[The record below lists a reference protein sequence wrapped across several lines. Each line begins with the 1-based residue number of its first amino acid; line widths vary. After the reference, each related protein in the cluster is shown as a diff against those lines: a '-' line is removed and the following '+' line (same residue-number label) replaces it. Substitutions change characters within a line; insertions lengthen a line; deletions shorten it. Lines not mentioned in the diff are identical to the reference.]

1 MAGYSGV
8 QYDDDQQQA
17 AAPKV
22 TETWDAV
29 TESRNG
35 ATALSAAQQSS
46 FWGQETGPVAMRTRA
61 TDMFDTISELLAAET
76 KLIQEFEA
84 YMHQAMKEFTGAEY
98 TNETELKRITEDKV
112 NAFLKNNRTLGV
124 MTSMLARIG
133 VKTSASD
140 LASGLIGTHAAAGVA
155 GAGAGAAVAAGAAG
169 AQATAQQTTSAPPA
183 AAHAPISY

>member
-1 MAGYSGV
+1 MTGHSGV

-22 TETWDAV
+22 NETWDAV

-35 ATALSAAQQSS
+35 ATSLSSAQQSS
-46 FWGQETGPVAMRTRA
+46 FWGQEAGPVAMRTRA

-98 TNETELKRITEDKV
+98 TNETQLKQITADKV
-112 NAFLKNNRTLGV
+112 NDFLKNNRTIGA
-124 MTSMLARIG
+124 MTSMFARLG
-133 VKTSASD
+133 VKMTASD
-140 LASGLIGTHAAAGVA
+140 IASGLIGK
-155 GAGAGAAVAAGAAG
+155 GAGADVAAAAVGM
-169 AQATAQQTTSAPPA
+169 QASTQQTTSAPPA
-183 AAHAPISY
+183 AAPAPSSY